1 MDFACARQLELIH
14 SRITNNKEM
23 TAPQIPV
30 VDVSL
35 ISLENENLNL
45 AAVSSN
51 GDAEDLQLLGDL
63 LCKALRENGF
73 VYVAGHGVHQ
83 QLVKEVGRYILSDM
97 EN

>member
-14 SRITNNKEM
+14 SRITNNTEM
-23 TAPQIPV
+23 TTPQIPV

-45 AAVSSN
+45 AAISSN
-51 GDAEDLQLLGDL
+51 ESEDFQLLGDL

-83 QLVKEVGRYILSDM
+83 QLVKEVGRYILSEM

>member
-1 MDFACARQLELIH
+1 MEQLDVMDFAWKRQLELIH
-14 SRITNNKEM
+14 NKEM

-45 AAVSSN
+45 AAISSN
-51 GDAEDLQLLGDL
+51 EAEDLQLLGDL

-73 VYVAGHGVHQ
+73 VYVAGHGVYQ
-83 QLVKEVGRYILSDM
+83 QLVNEVGRYPQ
-97 EN
+97 

>member
-30 VDVSL
+30 IDVSL

-45 AAVSSN
+45 AAISSR
-51 GDAEDLQLLGDL
+51 GDAEDFQLLGDH
-63 LCKALRENGF
+63 LCTALRENGF
-73 VYVAGHGVHQ
+73 VYVNGHGVDR
-83 QLVKEVGRYILSDM
+83 QLEREVGRSLQ
-97 EN
+97 

>member
-1 MDFACARQLELIH
+1 MDFAFARQLELIH
-14 SRITNNKEM
+14 SRITNTREM
-23 TAPQIPV
+23 TTAQIPV

-45 AAVSSN
+45 AAVSSR
-51 GDAEDLQLLGDL
+51 GDAEDFQLLGGH

-83 QLVKEVGRYILSDM
+83 QLVKEVGRYILSEM

>member
-45 AAVSSN
+45 AAISSN
-51 GDAEDLQLLGDL
+51 DAEDFQLLGDL
-63 LCKALRENGF
+63 LCTALRENGF

-83 QLVKEVGRYILSDM
+83 QFVKEVGRYILSEM

>member
-1 MDFACARQLELIH
+1 MDFAWARQLELIH
-14 SRITNNKEM
+14 SRITNTKEM

-45 AAVSSN
+45 AAISSN
-51 GDAEDLQLLGDL
+51 EVEDLQLLGDL

-73 VYVAGHGVHQ
+73 VYVAGHGVLQ
-83 QLVKEVGRYILSDM
+83 QVVKEVVRSLQ
-97 EN
+97 

>member
-1 MDFACARQLELIH
+1 MDFAWKRQLELIH
-14 SRITNNKEM
+14 SRITNTKEM

-45 AAVSSN
+45 AAISSN
-51 GDAEDLQLLGDL
+51 EVEDLQLLGDL

-73 VYVAGHGVHQ
+73 VYVAGHGVYQ
-83 QLVKEVGRYILSDM
+83 QLVNEVGIYLQ
-97 EN
+97 

>member
-1 MDFACARQLELIH
+1 MDFAFARQLELIH
-14 SRITNNKEM
+14 SRITNTREM
-23 TAPQIPV
+23 TTAQIPV

-45 AAVSSN
+45 AAISSN
-51 GDAEDLQLLGDL
+51 DAEDFQLLGDL
-63 LCKALRENGF
+63 LCTALRENGF

-83 QLVKEVGRYILSDM
+83 QLVKEVGRYILSEM

>member
-14 SRITNNKEM
+14 SRITNNTEM
-23 TAPQIPV
+23 TTPQIPL

-45 AAVSSN
+45 AAISSN
-51 GDAEDLQLLGDL
+51 EAEDLQLLGDL

-83 QLVKEVGRYILSDM
+83 QLVKEVGRYPQ
-97 EN
+97 

>member
-1 MDFACARQLELIH
+1 MDFACSRQLELID

-23 TAPQIPV
+23 TASQIPV

-45 AAVSSN
+45 AAISSN
-51 GDAEDLQLLGDL
+51 EAEDLQLLGDL

-73 VYVAGHGVHQ
+73 VYVAGHGVYQ
-83 QLVKEVGRYILSDM
+83 QLVNEVGIYLQ
-97 EN
+97 

>member
-1 MDFACARQLELIH
+1 
-14 SRITNNKEM
+14 M
-23 TAPQIPV
+23 TDPQIPV

-51 GDAEDLQLLGDL
+51 DAEDLQLLGDL
-63 LCKALRENGF
+63 LCKALCENGF

>member
-14 SRITNNKEM
+14 SRITNNTEM
-23 TAPQIPV
+23 TTPQIPV

-35 ISLENENLNL
+35 ISLENENLDL
-45 AAVSSN
+45 AAISSN
-51 GDAEDLQLLGDL
+51 GDAEDLQLLGDH
-63 LCKALRENGF
+63 LCKALCENGF

-83 QLVKEVGRYILSDM
+83 QFVKEVGRYILSEM

>member
-1 MDFACARQLELIH
+1 M
-14 SRITNNKEM
+14 
-23 TAPQIPV
+23 
-30 VDVSL
+30 VDISL

-51 GDAEDLQLLGDL
+51 DLQLLGDL
-63 LCKALRENGF
+63 LCKALCKNGF

-83 QLVKEVGRYILSDM
+83 QLVKEVRRYILSGM

>member
-1 MDFACARQLELIH
+1 MDFAFARQLKLIH

-23 TAPQIPV
+23 TAPQNPV

-45 AAVSSN
+45 AAISSN
-51 GDAEDLQLLGDL
+51 ESEDLQLLGDL
-63 LCKALRENGF
+63 LCTALRENGF

-83 QLVKEVGRYILSDM
+83 QFVKEVGRYILSEM